1 MMSCGI
7 EEFMWVRWESRI
19 ERVGGNEEGMELG
32 DGMELTSEKRFLFI
46 CGEILSCKF
55 NGRKIG

>member
-1 MMSCGI
+1 LRELG
-7 EEFMWVRWESRI
+7 E
-19 ERVGGNEEGMELG
+19 NEEGMELG